1 MLRTGG
7 KHKNLTF
14 AECRVQPAGVGVT
27 TRDMLNDVLQTI
39 EGRRDQTL
47 ALLHAFLSIPSVS
60 ANPSYAGD
68 CRRCANWVADQLR
81 FAMLDVSVMETGG
94 HPCVVAK
101 NKHIAGR
108 PTVLV
113 YGHYDVQPPEPL
125 DLWTTPPFEPTIR
138 KNPAGHDAIY
148 ARGAV
153 DDKGQVLCHLE
164 AITAWQAHGGVP
176 VNLIVLVEGEEE
188 VGSVHLGDFVRKY
201 RNALVADVCVISD
214 TNQFARGYPAITTGT
229 RGLVYQEI
237 IVKGP
242 NRDLHSGLFG
252 GAAPNPANVLVDL
265 LASLHDANGKVT
277 VPGFYDGVVELTPD
291 ERAAW
296 KKLPFSEVEYRQD
309 LGVDATIG
317 EAGYTPLE
325 QTWARPTCDINGL
338 TAGYQGP
345 GAKTVIGSQASA
357 KVSFRLVANQD
368 PAHIREA
375 FYQHIRGRAPK
386 GVTVEFLDHGIA
398 PAYLVPHDH
407 PGLPAASRAVETG
420 FGKAPT
426 LIRSGGSIPIVSTFK
441 ETLGVDCLFVGF
453 GLPDD
458 AVHSPNEKFD
468 LDCLH
473 AGCRTIAAL
482 FDELSRG

>member
-1 MLRTGG
+1 MYTSREIGI
-7 KHKNLTF
+7 
-14 AECRVQPAGVGVT
+14 T
-27 TRDMLNDVLQTI
+27 TSIMLNNVLATLD
-39 EGRRDQTL
+39 GRRDQ
-47 ALLHAFLSIPSVS
+47 AVSLLKEFLSIPSVS
-60 ANPSYAGD
+60 ANPAHQLD
-68 CRRCANWVADQLR
+68 CRRCAQWVADQLR
-81 FAMLDVSVMETGG
+81 FAAMEVSVMETGG

-101 NKHIAGR
+101 NKHAAGR
-108 PTVLV
+108 PTVLL

-125 DLWTTPPFEPTIR
+125 NLWNSPPFEPQIR
-138 KNPAGHDAIY
+138 KNSAGTDAIY

-153 DDKGQVLCHLE
+153 DDKGQVTCHLE
-164 AITAWQAHGGVP
+164 AIAAWQAHGGPP
-176 VNLIVLVEGEEE
+176 VNLTVLIEGEEE
-188 VGSVHLGDFVRKY
+188 VGSVHLEEFVRKH
-201 RNALVADVCVISD
+201 REALKADVCVISD

-237 IVKGP
+237 IVSGP

-265 LASLHDANGKVT
+265 LASLHDADGRVM
-277 VPGFYDGVVELTPD
+277 VPGFYDDVVELLPQ

-296 KKLPFSEVEYRQD
+296 KKLPFSEEDYKTD
-309 LGVDATIG
+309 LGVASTLG
-317 EAGYTPLE
+317 EKAYTSLE

-368 PAHIREA
+368 PIQVRDA
-375 FYQHIRGRAPK
+375 FQQMMRDLAPA
-386 GVTVEFLDHGIA
+386 GVTIAFLDHGVA
-398 PAYLVPHDH
+398 PAYLVPRDH
-407 PGLPAASRAVETG
+407 PGLIAADRAIQIG
-420 FGKAPT
+420 FGKPST

-441 ETLGVDCLFVGF
+441 KELGLDVLFVGF

-458 AVHSPNEKFD
+458 NVHSPNEKFD

-473 AGCRTIAAL
+473 AGARTIAAIL
-482 FDELSRG
+482 AELGNASVRSGS

>member
-1 MLRTGG
+1 
-7 KHKNLTF
+7 
-14 AECRVQPAGVGVT
+14 
-27 TRDMLNDVLQTI
+27 MLNDVLTTI
-39 EGRRDQTL
+39 DGRRDQTL
-47 ALLHAFLSIPSVS
+47 ALLKDFLSIPSVS
-60 ANPSYAGD
+60 ANPANAPD
-68 CRRCANWVADQLR
+68 CRRCAHWVADQLK
-81 FAMLDVSVMETGG
+81 FAMLDVSIMETGG

-101 NKHIAGR
+101 NKHVPGR

-125 DLWTTPPFEPTIR
+125 DLWTTPAFEPTVR
-138 KNPAGHDAIY
+138 ETPAGTQAIY

-153 DDKGQVLCHLE
+153 DDKGQVLCHIE
-164 AITAWQAHGGVP
+164 AITAWQAHGGLP
-176 VNLIVLVEGEEE
+176 VNLTVLIEGEEE
-188 VGSVHLGDFVRKY
+188 VGSAHLEQFVRQH
-201 RNALVADVCVISD
+201 RTALKADVCVISD

-252 GAAPNPANVLVDL
+252 GAAPNPANVLVAL
-265 LASLHDANGKVT
+265 LASLRDENGRVT
-277 VPGFYDGVVELTPD
+277 VPGFYDDVVAITPE

-296 KKLPFSEVEYRQD
+296 KLLPFSEPDYRKD

-317 EAGYTPLE
+317 EAGYTAQE
-325 QTWARPTCDINGL
+325 QMWARPTCDINGI
-338 TAGYQGP
+338 TYGYQGP
-345 GAKTVIGSQASA
+345 GAKTVIGAQASA

-368 PAHIREA
+368 PIKIREA
-375 FYQHIRGRAPK
+375 FYHHIRSHSPA
-386 GVTVEFLDHGIA
+386 GVTIEFLDHGVA
-398 PAYLVPHDH
+398 PAYLVPPNH
-407 PGLPAASRAVETG
+407 PGLPAASRAIETG

-441 ETLGVDCLFVGF
+441 KELGIDCLFVGF

-473 AGCRTIAAL
+473 AGCRTAAAL
-482 FDELSRG
+482 FAELSRG